1 MAGPGG
7 LPIPASSRPTP
18 PNHPHPPD
26 CLPSAGVS
34 TSDVWSAPVG
44 LGIAGFKS
52 SAPAN
57 PSVMDQFH
65 TPGSKLTGEEQLMI
79 SSGVRSAYV
88 GSGPAVMFQGEY
100 GSHVGNNR
108 RNCTCSKREE
118 KRSNSSHSM
127 LAQQGPSSPDAT
139 VLASLHEPV
148 TPLEKSCNRWVP
160 STQRAAVETDTLK
173 IVMGKVRALLSKLTI
188 KKFDSISDQI
198 IAWTNKSKDGRTL
211 NQVIGL
217 IFEKAIDEPKRSE
230 MYALLC
236 HTMMMGI
243 SPEIR
248 DNDVKTWDGGRIISG
263 KLLRKYLLSR
273 CQENFDYGWVS
284 KEATG
289 RAAAANEQKKNAN
302 ELFDEYFASQ
312 EAGHRGLSLIKF
324 MGELFKLHM
333 LTERIV
339 HECVKKLGNVE
350 NPDEEVLEGLCQL
363 LRTCGSLLDVP
374 RTRAQTDVYFA
385 RMKELSNSGNVSPR
399 VQFMLQV
406 VPGILLLLFL

>member
-7 LPIPASSRPTP
+7 LPIPDSLRLTP
-18 PNHPHPPD
+18 PSHPHLPD
-26 CLPSAGVS
+26 CLPLAGVS
-34 TSDVWSAPVG
+34 TLDVRSAPVG

-57 PSVMDQFH
+57 PSVMGQFH

-79 SSGVRSAYV
+79 LSGVCSAYV
-88 GSGPAVMFQGEY
+88 GSGPTVTFQGEY
-100 GSHVGNNR
+100 GSHIGNNR

-118 KRSNSSHSM
+118 KHNNSSHSM
-127 LAQQGPSSPDAT
+127 LVQQGPSSPHAA
-139 VLASLHEPV
+139 VLASPI

-160 STQRAAVETDTLK
+160 STQWAAVETDTLK
-173 IVMGKVRALLSKLTI
+173 IMMGKVRALLSKLTI
-188 KKFDSISDQI
+188 KKFNSISDQI

-217 IFEKAIDEPKRSE
+217 IFEKAIDEPKQSE

-263 KLLRKYLLSR
+263 KLLHKYLLNR

-289 RAAAANEQKKNAN
+289 RAAAANEQKKHAN

-350 NPDEEVLEGLCQL
+350 NPDEEVLEG
-363 LRTCGSLLDVP
+363 
-374 RTRAQTDVYFA
+374 
-385 RMKELSNSGNVSPR
+385 
-399 VQFMLQV
+399 
-406 VPGILLLLFL
+406 